1 MTLYVDRR
9 HLFDIKRIEKD
20 GFEMT
25 RAGEVPVSAGD
36 VVITNEYGRVGV
48 VSEEYFNENYIP
60 VEKVKKKSSFADTY
74 AQSLMNFSLE
84 SSFESDEY
92 ISKTRD
98 MNKIVNK

>member
-9 HLFDIKRIEKD
+9 HLFDIKRVDED

-36 VVITNEYGRVGV
+36 IIITNEYGRVGV

-60 VEKVKKKSSFADTY
+60 VEEVQKKSSFAATY
-74 AQSLMNFSLE
+74 AQSLMGFSLE
-84 SSFESDEY
+84 SNFEDDKY
-92 ISKTRD
+92 ISKTKSIH
-98 MNKIVNK
+98 KIEIK